1 MKTIELF
8 FYFFF
13 AEVMTAKDIRYSNQN
28 KEGVLE
34 WHAHATEYTN
44 LYFGAD
50 GMHKAELHDDIADM

>member
-1 MKTIELF
+1 
-8 FYFFF
+8 
-13 AEVMTAKDIRYSNQN
+13 MTAKDIRYSNQN

-50 GMHKAELHDDIADM
+50 EMHKAELHDDIADM